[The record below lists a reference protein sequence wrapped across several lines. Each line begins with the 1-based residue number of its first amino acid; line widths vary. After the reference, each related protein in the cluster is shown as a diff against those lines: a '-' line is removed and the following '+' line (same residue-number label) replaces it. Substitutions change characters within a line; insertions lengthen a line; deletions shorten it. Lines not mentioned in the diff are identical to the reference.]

1 MVVKNH
7 KMKKDK
13 IIYWVLTVLLSL
25 SLALAGFMYLTAP
38 VMAAGFTHL
47 GFPSFF
53 RIELGVAKIIGAIV
67 LLLPM
72 IPFRI
77 KEWAYIGTAIV
88 FVSAFIAHTS
98 VDGIKTTTSAVIFI
112 GIWAV
117 AFIYF
122 NKVSR
127 S

>member
-1 MVVKNH
+1 
-7 KMKKDK
+7 MKKDK
-13 IIYWVLTVLLSL
+13 IIYWVLTILLSL

-38 VMAAGFTHL
+38 VMAAGFMHF
-47 GFPSFF
+47 GFPAYF

-72 IPFRI
+72 IPSRI
-77 KEWAYIGTAIV
+77 KEWTYIGTAIV

-98 VDGIKTTTSAVIFI
+98 VDGIKTTTSPIIFI
-112 GIWAV
+112 GILV
-117 AFIYF
+117 ASFIYF

>member
-1 MVVKNH
+1 
-7 KMKKDK
+7 MKKDK
-13 IIYWVLTVLLSL
+13 IIYWVLTILLSL
-25 SLALAGFMYLTAP
+25 SLGLAGIMYLTAP

-47 GFPSFF
+47 GFPAFF

-67 LLLPM
+67 LLIPM

-98 VDGIKTTTSAVIFI
+98 VDGIKTTTSPVIFI
-112 GIWAV
+112 GIWA
-117 AFIYF
+117 ASFIYF

>member
-1 MVVKNH
+1 
-7 KMKKDK
+7 MKKDK

-25 SLALAGFMYLTAP
+25 SLALAGIMYLTSP
-38 VMAAGFTHL
+38 VMAAGFTHF
-47 GFPSFF
+47 GFPAYF
-53 RIELGVAKIIGAIV
+53 RIELGVAKIIGSIV

-72 IPFRI
+72 IPSRI

-98 VDGIKTTTSAVIFI
+98 VDGIKTTTSPIIFI
-112 GIWAV
+112 GIWA
-117 AFIYF
+117 ASFIYF
-122 NKVSR
+122 NKISQ